1 MPADQLPSR
10 MILFEKGKKTVYRIP
25 SLLYLK
31 EHNIFLAFAEK
42 RMSFQDVNAKLLV
55 MRKGSFIRGS
65 VKWEDMTPLKT
76 AVLPGYRTMNPCPV
90 YERKRGVIYLF
101 FTCVKDGVTEGQ
113 QIWWG
118 KNLARLC
125 YVLSHDAGHSWTE
138 LTDLTDEV
146 LGSQLCKWATFAVGP
161 GHGLQTQQGRLI
173 VPAYAYI
180 ICRRCCLIPPKYF
193 THPHSFYIFSDDSGD
208 NWKLAEPITEYQAL
222 ECELA
227 EITITDSYHMLY
239 CNARTRRHHRMEAVS
254 LDPSHFEIVR
264 LAKGLPESK
273 AGCQGSVVSFH
284 LPNQV
289 TVPFRSTIR
298 QTDTEAK
305 MSWLL
310 YTHPAGKSCC
320 FFHKHNRTNLGV
332 YINLMPLKPKS
343 WYGPWII
350 QAGPS
355 GYSDLVYLDG
365 MGTFACLYECGIS
378 NFWEQIAF
386 CLFTINDVLENIF

>member
-1 MPADQLPSR
+1 
-10 MILFEKGKKTVYRIP
+10 
-25 SLLYLK
+25 
-31 EHNIFLAFAEK
+31 
-42 RMSFQDVNAKLLV
+42 
-55 MRKGSFIRGS
+55 
-65 VKWEDMTPLKT
+65 
-76 AVLPGYRTMNPCPV
+76 MNPCLV

-101 FTCVKDGVTEGQ
+101 FICVKDGVTEEQ

-118 KNLARLC
+118 KNWARLC
-125 YVLSHDAGHSWTE
+125 YVLSQDAGHSWTE
-138 LTDLTDEV
+138 LTDLTDTV

-208 NWKLAEPITEYQAL
+208 NWKLAEPITKYQAL

-227 EITITDSYHMLY
+227 EITITDSHHLLY
-239 CNARTRRHHRMEAVS
+239 CNARTRGHHRMEAVS
-254 LDPSHFEIVR
+254 LDPGHFEIVR

-273 AGCQGSVVSFH
+273 AGCQG
-284 LPNQV
+284 
-289 TVPFRSTIR
+289 
-298 QTDTEAK
+298 
-305 MSWLL
+305 
-310 YTHPAGKSCC
+310 
-320 FFHKHNRTNLGV
+320 
-332 YINLMPLKPKS
+332 S

-378 NFWEQIAF
+378 KFWEQIAF
-386 CLFTINDVLENIF
+386 CLFSISEIALGYDSTTAADGPQYLMDASFELLDLYESDPLAPHHKMEVSMTNECVVVPPTCTVMDRYICEEIGEDEI